1 MGRKVNNPAAPFW
14 CNYSIDEFF
23 SHFNCFTILPGYAN
37 GDDDEIASNLPQR
50 SINEMQLDTFQLS
63 SVMQQLEQICSK
75 YQTEVHTVPIPDQSA
90 TTKSIYTSLLW
101 QEMPVR
107 RVDEYTPWNS

>member
-1 MGRKVNNPAAPFW
+1 MHMGYKVNNQTAPFW
-14 CNYSIDEFF
+14 HNYSIDKFF
-23 SHFNCFTILPGYAN
+23 SHFNSFSILPGYAN
-37 GDDDEIASNLPQR
+37 GDDDEIASN
-50 SINEMQLDTFQLS
+50 DTFQLS